1 MWTRVRE
8 EVWDVC
14 QVVTMVTSELIFYFC
29 LTGLNLGEV
38 DDTTILGKLD

>member
-1 MWTRVRE
+1 M
-8 EVWDVC
+8 
-14 QVVTMVTSELIFYFC
+14 VTIVTSELIFYFSC